1 MSRRPCLRLVV
12 ALAAVMLATGGV
24 AHGQNS
30 SPTPRPGADVASA
43 EDQVV
48 LSGTVTVP
56 RGQSVGEV
64 VVFHG
69 RAAVAGVVVGDVVV
83 LDGPVVIAGQVSG
96 TVVAMNGPIRLAA
109 TGSVGGDVLGAGDVR
124 LDPGAL
130 VGGEVRDHV
139 RFTPRGTLAA
149 LGALLGAVA
158 IAVSAL
164 LLVLLLLALAPR
176 ALDRV
181 ATAARTAPF
190 ASFAWGVVVAL
201 ALPAVAV
208 LSAASILGLPL
219 GLSLLL
225 AFALVALIGYALAT
239 YAIGRLIVREP
250 RGRVGALF
258 AGWGAA
264 AAIGLVPFLN
274 VVAWGLG
281 STFGLGA
288 AVVAIWRARSAAPSR
303 GRHRVGYAPVAAT
316 ITIPPA
322 DPSPAD
328 PSPAASMPTG
338 DPAGGA
344 AEAPDTPRP
353 AEAYPVASDD

>member
-1 MSRRPCLRLVV
+1 MSGRSSLRLAVALGAMVSGDGRRRPCADL
-12 ALAAVMLATGGV
+12 LA
-24 AHGQNS
+24 
-30 SPTPRPGADVASA
+30 PPRPGAEVGSV

-69 RAAVAGVVVGDVVV
+69 RAVIAGVVVGDVVV
-83 LDGPVVIAGQVSG
+83 LDGPVVVSGQVSG

-109 TGSVGGDVLGAGDVR
+109 TASVGGDVLGAGDVR
-124 LDPGAL
+124 LEPGAL
-130 VGGEVRDHV
+130 VGGEVRDDV

-164 LLVLLLLALAPR
+164 LLLLLLLALAPR

-181 ATAARTAPF
+181 ASAARTAPF
-190 ASFAWGVVVAL
+190 AAFGWGVVVAV
-201 ALPAVAV
+201 ALPSLAVVA
-208 LSAASILGLPL
+208 AASILGLPL

-225 AFALVALIGYALAT
+225 AFGLIALIGYALAT
-239 YAIGRLIVREP
+239 FAVGRLIVREP
-250 RGRVGALF
+250 RGRAGALF

-281 STFGLGA
+281 SVFGLGA
-288 AVVAIWRARSAAPSR
+288 AVVAVWRARSAAPSR
-303 GRHRVGYAPVAAT
+303 GRHRAGYAPAAAT

-322 DPSPAD
+322 AP
-328 PSPAASMPTG
+328 PAA
-338 DPAGGA
+338 DAA
-344 AEAPDTPRP
+344 AETTEP
-353 AEAYPVASDD
+353 AEVYPATSDD

>member
-1 MSRRPCLRLVV
+1 MRAMSGRSSLRLVV
-12 ALAAVMLATGGV
+12 AIGALVLATAG
-24 AHGQNS
+24 AAYGQTS
-30 SPTPRPGADVASA
+30 SPTPRPGAEVGSA

-56 RGQSVGEV
+56 RGRSVGEV

-69 RAAVAGVVVGDVVV
+69 RAVVAGVVVGDVVV

-96 TVVAMNGPIRLAA
+96 TVVAMNGPIRLTA
-109 TGSVGGDVLGAGDVR
+109 TASVGGDVLGAQDVR
-124 LDPGAL
+124 LEPGAL

-139 RFTPRGTLAA
+139 RFTPRGALAA
-149 LGALLGAVA
+149 IGVLLGAVA
-158 IAVSAL
+158 IAVSA
-164 LLVLLLLALAPR
+164 LLALAPR

-190 ASFAWGVVVAL
+190 ASFGWGVVVAI
-201 ALPAVAV
+201 ALPSLAIVA
-208 LSAASILGLPL
+208 SASILGLPL

-225 AFALVALIGYALAT
+225 AFGLIALIGYALAT
-239 YAIGRLIVREP
+239 FAVGRLIVREP

-264 AAIGLVPFLN
+264 AAMGLVPFLN

-281 STFGLGA
+281 SMFGLGA

-303 GRHRVGYAPVAAT
+303 GRHRAGYTPAAET

-322 DPSPAD
+322 ARS
-328 PSPAASMPTG
+328 G
-338 DPAGGA
+338 VEA
-344 AEAPDTPRP
+344 AEAPEP
-353 AEAYPVASDD
+353 AEAYPATSDD

>member
-1 MSRRPCLRLVV
+1 MRAMSRGSSLRSVV
-12 ALAAVMLATGGV
+12 ALGALVLAAGGV
-24 AHGQNS
+24 AHAQTP
-30 SPTPRPGADVASA
+30 SPTPRPGAEVGST

-56 RGQSVGEV
+56 RGRSVGEV

-69 RAAVAGVVVGDVVV
+69 RAVVSGVVVGDVVV

-109 TGSVGGDVLGAGDVR
+109 TASVGGDVLGAGDVR
-124 LDPGAL
+124 LEPGAL
-130 VGGEVRDHV
+130 VVGEVRDHV

-164 LLVLLLLALAPR
+164 LLLLLLLALAPR

-190 ASFAWGVVVAL
+190 ASFGWGIVVAL
-201 ALPAVAV
+201 ALPALAV
-208 LSAASILGLPL
+208 LAAASILGLPL

-225 AFALVALIGYALAT
+225 AFGLIALVGYALTTFAV
-239 YAIGRLIVREP
+239 GRLIVREP
-250 RGRVGALF
+250 RGRAGALF

-288 AVVAIWRARSAAPSR
+288 AVVAVWRARSAAPSR
-303 GRHRVGYAPVAAT
+303 GRHRAGYAPAAAT

-322 DPSPAD
+322 APSHDDDEATPGAEPAE
-328 PSPAASMPTG
+328 SP
-338 DPAGGA
+338 
-344 AEAPDTPRP
+344 EP
-353 AEAYPVASDD
+353 AEAYPATSDD